1 VDDLSDLAI
10 LRLTATE
17 ARTAIREGRLDIQRY
32 VRATL
37 RRIAERDRDLMAW
50 AFLDPDL
57 ALRRAAELAAV
68 PGAGPLHGIPVGIKD
83 VIDTFDMPTCHNSPL
98 FTGNRPAADA
108 PVIAMLRG
116 AGALILGKTETTE
129 FAAAGHNPRTRNPY
143 DLERTSGGSSA
154 GSAAAVADLH
164 VPLAIGTQT
173 GGSTMRPASF
183 CGVYAFKP
191 TWGAVS
197 REGVRLFSAS
207 FDTVSWFA
215 RSVADLDLLAEVF
228 AVGPAGSGCPSAAG
242 LRVAFCRSPQWASV
256 EPPMRAAFTQARD
269 SLRDICSA
277 VIELELPPDFA
288 RLNDAYEV
296 IAKYEGGVAFR
307 NLYVL
312 RKEELHDDLREMV
325 ESSAGMSGESLREAY
340 DLTARCRQV
349 FDAIAADFDV
359 IVAPGAAGEA
369 PRGPHPGSPALNLM
383 WSTLR
388 APCINL
394 PRWRSPAGLP
404 LGLTLTSARFADRRL
419 LAVAAVLDR
428 ALEDRQAGS
437 GQGSIST

>member
-1 VDDLSDLAI
+1 VDDLSDPGL

-17 ARTAIREGRLDIQRY
+17 AGAAIREGRLDVRRY
-32 VRATL
+32 VRAAL
-37 RRIAERDRDLMAW
+37 QRIAERDRDLMAW
-50 AFLDPDL
+50 AFLDADL
-57 ALRRAAELAAV
+57 ASRRAAELASA

-98 FTGNRPAADA
+98 FAGNRPAADA
-108 PVIAMLRG
+108 PVVAMLRA

-129 FAAAGHNPRTRNPY
+129 FAAAGHHPRTRNPC

-154 GSAAAVADLH
+154 GSAAAVADFH
-164 VPLAIGTQT
+164 VPIAIGTQT

-215 RSVADLDLLAEVF
+215 RSVEDLDLLADVF
-228 AVGPAGSGCPSAAG
+228 AIGPAIPTPPSAGG

-256 EPPMRAAFTQARD
+256 EPPMRAAFAQARD
-269 SLRDICSA
+269 SLRDICA
-277 VIELELPPDFA
+277 EVIDLELPPDFG

-296 IAKYEGGVAFR
+296 IAKHEGGVAFR
-307 NLYVL
+307 YLYLL
-312 RKEELHDDLREMV
+312 RREELHDDFRQMV
-325 ESSAGMSGESLREAY
+325 ESGARMPAENLREAY
-340 DLTARCRQV
+340 DLAARCRQA
-349 FDAIAADFDV
+349 FDALAADFDV

-369 PRGPHPGSPALNLM
+369 PKGPHPGSPALNLI

-388 APCINL
+388 APCVNL
-394 PRWRSPAGLP
+394 PRWRSRAGLP

-419 LAVAAVLDR
+419 LAVAAALDR
-428 ALEDRQAGS
+428 ALEDREAGS
-437 GQGSIST
+437 G

>member
-1 VDDLSDLAI
+1 VDDLPDPGI

-17 ARTAIREGRLDIQRY
+17 AGAAIREGRLDVRRY
-32 VRATL
+32 AQAAL
-37 RRIAERDRDLMAW
+37 KRIAERDGDLMAW

-57 ALRRAAELAAV
+57 ALRQAAELAAV
-68 PGAGPLHGIPVGIKD
+68 RNAEPLHGIPVGIKD
-83 VIDTFDMPTCHNSPL
+83 VIDTFDMPTSHNSPL
-98 FTGNRPAADA
+98 FAGNRPAADA
-108 PVIAMLRG
+108 PVVEMLRA
-116 AGALILGKTETTE
+116 AGALVLGKTETTE
-129 FAAAGHNPRTRNPY
+129 FAAAGRNPRTRNPY

-215 RSVADLDLLAEVF
+215 RSVADLDLLADVF
-228 AVGPAGSGCPSAAG
+228 SIGPAVATPPSAAS

-256 EPPMRAAFTQARD
+256 EPPMRAAFAEARD
-269 SLRDICSA
+269 SLRDIGA
-277 VIELELPPDFA
+277 EVIDLELPPDFG
-288 RLNDAYEV
+288 RLNDVYEV
-296 IAKYEGGVAFR
+296 ITKHEGGVAFR
-307 NLYVL
+307 NLCLL
-312 RKEELHDDLREMV
+312 RKEELHEDFRQMV
-325 ESSAGMSGESLREAY
+325 ESSAGMPVGSLREAY
-340 DLTARCRQV
+340 DLAARCRQV

-369 PRGPHPGSPALNLM
+369 PKGPHPGSPALNLI
-383 WSTLR
+383 WSTLQ

-394 PRWRSPAGLP
+394 PRWRSSAGLP

-419 LAVAAVLDR
+419 LAVAAALDR
-428 ALEDRQAGS
+428 ALADRKAAS
-437 GQGSIST
+437 GYGSIST